1 MIPSPGEGTGIR
13 GAAISSWDA
22 VIIGGGLTGL
32 RAALQL
38 SRAALSVAVISK
50 VHPLRSHSVA
60 AQGGMNAALG
70 NVKGAD
76 EAGDTWERH
85 ALDTVKGSDYLA
97 DQDAVA
103 LMCREAPRAVIG
115 LEHLGTAWSRLGD
128 GRIAQRPFGG
138 AGFPRTC
145 YAEDRT
151 GHTVLHTLYQQV
163 LGREI
168 TVFGEHFVTSLVM
181 EGGRCAGCTAIDIPT
196 GDVRGFAAR
205 ATLLA
210 TGGFGRIY
218 SRSTNAL
225 INTGDGNALALGA
238 GACLKDMEFV
248 QFHPTTLYGTNI
260 LISEAA
266 RGEGGFLI
274 NRQGERFM
282 ARYAPHALELAP
294 RDVVARAI
302 EEEIAAGNGFD
313 GGYVLLDLRHLGA
326 DLIGERLP
334 GIRQIAMDFA
344 GVDPVKDPV
353 PVQPGQHYSMGGID
367 VDTGGRSTIPG
378 LYAAGECAC
387 LSVHGANRLGGNSLL
402 ETVVFG
408 RITADAMAGDIPS
421 IPAPVTRAVEAAV
434 QATEARIVDIL
445 GRAGGEPEGRESE
458 GEPGGRSPGGEPGGR
473 ESEGEPTGRESGG
486 EPGGREPEGEP
497 TGRSPGGEPGGR
509 ESPFPVIRGLQETMF
524 RYFGIFRDRQTM
536 DEGLRKIRDL
546 QERAGK
552 ASPGNRERAMN
563 QALIRYLE
571 LEGMLRIAEVV
582 ALGAI
587 AREESRGS
595 HMRRDFPRRDDGR
608 FLAHTIAGMKG
619 EKISLSY
626 RPVTL
631 GMFAVEERGY

>member
-1 MIPSPGEGTGIR
+1 MPEG
-13 GAAISSWDA
+13 AISTWDA
-22 VIIGGGLTGL
+22 VIVGGGLTGL
-32 RAALQL
+32 RAALRL
-38 SRAALSVAVISK
+38 SRAGLAVALISK

-70 NVKGAD
+70 NVRGEGGTD
-76 EAGDTWERH
+76 SWERH
-85 ALDTVKGSDYLA
+85 AHDTVKGSDYLA

-103 LMCREAPRAVIG
+103 LLCREAPATVRE
-115 LEHLGTAWSRLGD
+115 LEHMGTVWSRLGD

-151 GHTVLHTLYQQV
+151 GHNVLHTLYQQV
-163 LGREI
+163 LARKVP
-168 TVFGEHFVTSLVM
+168 VFEEYFVTSLVTG
-181 EGGRCAGCTAIDIPT
+181 GGRCVGCTALDIMT
-196 GDVRGFAAR
+196 GDVCGFASR

-210 TGGFGRIY
+210 TGGFGRIF

-225 INTGDGNALALGA
+225 INTGDGMALALLA
-238 GACLKDMEFV
+238 GAPLKDMEFV

-266 RGEGGFLI
+266 RGEGGILV

-302 EEEIAAGNGFD
+302 EEEIARGNGFT
-313 GGYVLLDLRHLGA
+313 GGYVHLDLRGLGSA
-326 DLIGERLP
+326 TIAERLP
-334 GIRQIAMDFA
+334 GIRLIAMDFA
-344 GVDPVKDPV
+344 GVDPVKDPI

-367 VDTGGRSTIPG
+367 VDIRGESGLSG

-387 LSVHGANRLGGNSLL
+387 VSVHGANRLGGNSLL

-408 RITADAMAGDIPS
+408 RLAADAIAKDIRNTPEPS
-421 IPAPVTRAVEAAV
+421 PGPVERAI
-434 QATEARIVDIL
+434 QASDAKIRGIL
-445 GRAGGEPEGRESE
+445 GR
-458 GEPGGRSPGGEPGGR
+458 
-473 ESEGEPTGRESGG
+473 SGG
-486 EPGGREPEGEP
+486 EPVGRRPEGEP
-497 TGRSPGGEPGGR
+497 TGRSPGGD
-509 ESPFPVIRGLQETMF
+509 SPFTLIRELQETMF
-524 RYFGIFRDRQTM
+524 RHFGIFREGAAMR
-536 DEGLRKIRDL
+536 EGLQKIRNL
-546 QERAGK
+546 QELSRRV
-552 ASPGNRERAMN
+552 SLMNRERAVN

-571 LEGMLRIAEVV
+571 LEGMLRIAGVV

-595 HMRRDFPRRDDGR
+595 HTRRDHPERDDER
-608 FLAHTIAGMKG
+608 FLAHTIATMEKG
-619 EKISLSY
+619 EIQITY

-631 GMFAVEERGY
+631 GMFGIGERGY